1 MSHRS
6 VSEQSATPMSSEKR
20 TALLQTWKKHL
31 AAGSP
36 AAMPLTHVSHEG
48 LLPLS
53 FAQERIWFLQ
63 QFMPDSSGYHL
74 PIALHISG
82 QVSLPLLE
90 QSFTELLKRH
100 VPLRTRFL
108 EHEGRPVQVIM
119 PPPAFTIAT
128 CDLRTFPEDERDK
141 QLQQHIQE
149 EYARPFDLTS
159 GPLMRAFLFELTD
172 QSAIL
177 LILLHH
183 LITDGWSNVLIIKEL
198 GQIYGALAASQ
209 PISLPELIYQYPDL
223 VHWQRQRWQEHAL
236 ARQQTYW
243 QELLG
248 NAPFL
253 LQLPLDHPRPAI
265 QTSRGAIHRFLVAPR
280 IQEELKSLSQQE
292 GATFVMAVL
301 ALFTLLL
308 WRLTRQDDILIG
320 VPAFNRTRSEAENLV
335 GLFVNTIV
343 LRTTCS
349 PQDNFRT
356 LLRQVR
362 QRMLEAY
369 EHQEYPFEKL
379 VEAIQPE
386 RDTSHS
392 PLFQVML
399 SVSAGDDTEQM
410 QWPGATVQVREVD
423 PVAANFDLTLE
434 VVEQAGLASFAFVYR
449 TDLFEEDTIARLADH
464 LSTLLEG
471 CLAHPEMPI
480 GRLPLLSSSEQEQMV
495 NTWNATQMVF
505 PSRHVLHQLVE
516 EQCMRTPDAI
526 AVLYEGTPLTY
537 RQLNQRANQL
547 AHFLRTQG
555 VQAEQLVGIA
565 MERSLEL
572 VIGLLGIL
580 KAGGAY
586 VPLDPSYPAERLA
599 YMIDDARL
607 SLILTQQRLQPLLP
621 ASQVLC
627 LDTAWPRIGLL
638 PVDDP
643 PAITQPE
650 HLAYMIYTSGSTG
663 RPKGALNTHRGV
675 CNRLLWMQHEYQLQ
689 AEDRVLQKTPCSF
702 DVSVWEF
709 FWPLI
714 SGAGL
719 VLACPE
725 GHKDPAYIH
734 EIIQQEKI
742 STIHFVPSMLQVF
755 LEEPGIECCSS
766 LRRVICSGEA
776 LPYELQMRFFTRLPA
791 TQLHNLYGPTEAA
804 IDVSYWACEQESQRQ
819 WVPIGRPVANTQ
831 LYILDPYFQPVPIGV
846 AGELYIGGVQVGRG
860 YWQRP
865 ELTAEKFLRN
875 PFSSDSTALLY
886 KTGDIA
892 RYHADGVIE
901 YLGRIDDQIK
911 IRGFRIELGEIE
923 SALLAYPPIREA
935 VVLVREVT
943 PGDRRLVGFFTA
955 NQNVGTHELRHFLSD
970 RLPEYMVPGIL
981 LALDALP
988 LTTNGKVDKRAL
1000 SHFQG
1005 TYPQTERAFFAP
1017 ENDIERRIAAIWQE
1031 LLHLPQVG
1039 TQDNFFELGGH
1050 SLLVI
1055 QMRGKLREELAL
1067 ELSLVEL
1074 FQYSTIKAL
1083 AQHINREQAGRGRQ
1097 ASPQSAISR
1106 AELQRQA
1113 MKRQRAK
1120 RL

>member
-1 MSHRS
+1 
-6 VSEQSATPMSSEKR
+6 
-20 TALLQTWKKHL
+20 
-31 AAGSP
+31 
-36 AAMPLTHVSHEG
+36 
-48 LLPLS
+48 
-53 FAQERIWFLQ
+53 
-63 QFMPDSSGYHL
+63 
-74 PIALHISG
+74 
-82 QVSLPLLE
+82 
-90 QSFTELLKRH
+90 
-100 VPLRTRFL
+100 
-108 EHEGRPVQVIM
+108 
-119 PPPAFTIAT
+119 
-128 CDLRTFPEDERDK
+128 
-141 QLQQHIQE
+141 
-149 EYARPFDLTS
+149 
-159 GPLMRAFLFELTD
+159 
-172 QSAIL
+172 
-177 LILLHH
+177 
-183 LITDGWSNVLIIKEL
+183 
-198 GQIYGALAASQ
+198 
-209 PISLPELIYQYPDL
+209 
-223 VHWQRQRWQEHAL
+223 
-236 ARQQTYW
+236 
-243 QELLG
+243 
-248 NAPFL
+248 
-253 LQLPLDHPRPAI
+253 
-265 QTSRGAIHRFLVAPR
+265 
-280 IQEELKSLSQQE
+280 
-292 GATFVMAVL
+292 
-301 ALFTLLL
+301 LLL

-320 VPAFNRTRSEAENLV
+320 MPAFNRTRSEAENLV

-343 LRTTCS
+343 LRATCS

-362 QRMLEAY
+362 QRMLGAY

-379 VEAIQPE
+379 VEALQPE

-410 QWPGATVQVREVD
+410 SWPGATVRVREVD

-449 TDLFEEDTIARLADH
+449 TDLFEKDTIARLADH
-464 LSTLLEG
+464 LNTLLKG

-480 GRLPLLSSSEQEQMV
+480 GRLPLLSASEQEQMV
-495 NTWNATQMVF
+495 KTWNATRMAF

-516 EQCMRTPDAI
+516 EQCMRTPDAM

-537 RQLNQRANQL
+537 RQLNQRANQV

-607 SLILTQQRLQPLLP
+607 SLILTQQHLQPLLP

-627 LDTAWPRIGLL
+627 LDTAWPEIGLL

-663 RPKGALNTHRGV
+663 QPKGALNTHRGV

-702 DVSVWEF
+702 DVSIWEF

-719 VLACPE
+719 VLARPE
-725 GHKDPAYIH
+725 GHKDPAYIR

-755 LEEPGIECCSS
+755 LEEPGIERCSS

-804 IDVSYWACEQESQRQ
+804 IDVSYWACERESQRQ
-819 WVPIGRPVANTQ
+819 WVPIGRPVANTR
-831 LYILDPYFQPVPIGV
+831 LYILDDYFQPVPIGV
-846 AGELYIGGVQVGRG
+846 AGELYIGGTQVGRG

-865 ELTAEKFLRN
+865 ELTSERFLRN
-875 PFSSDSTALLY
+875 PFSSNPTALLY

-901 YLGRIDDQIK
+901 YLGRSDDQVK

-923 SALLAYPPIREA
+923 SALLAYPPIR
-935 VVLVREVT
+935 
-943 PGDRRLVGFFTA
+943 
-955 NQNVGTHELRHFLSD
+955 
-970 RLPEYMVPGIL
+970 
-981 LALDALP
+981 
-988 LTTNGKVDKRAL
+988 
-1000 SHFQG
+1000 
-1005 TYPQTERAFFAP
+1005 
-1017 ENDIERRIAAIWQE
+1017 
-1031 LLHLPQVG
+1031 
-1039 TQDNFFELGGH
+1039 
-1050 SLLVI
+1050 
-1055 QMRGKLREELAL
+1055 
-1067 ELSLVEL
+1067 
-1074 FQYSTIKAL
+1074 
-1083 AQHINREQAGRGRQ
+1083 
-1097 ASPQSAISR
+1097 
-1106 AELQRQA
+1106 
-1113 MKRQRAK
+1113 
-1120 RL
+1120 